1 VRSMGCKRDGRSMCM
16 SACVRP
22 AAWQKGAED
31 GAERG
36 RSGARAVAGCHLISP
51 SSYAADRA
59 RARCTTLSFGGG
71 LLRCRSATC
80 APTGR
85 QECVVNDSMTVRIV
99 GRRGGGEGA
108 ASTPLT
114 LASSSCETQ
123 NPNQEF
129 AREGRPARLTFPP
142 KTLDSVSGLGE
153 DRESVE
159 TSHDRV

>member
-1 VRSMGCKRDGRSMCM
+1 
-16 SACVRP
+16 
-22 AAWQKGAED
+22 
-31 GAERG
+31 
-36 RSGARAVAGCHLISP
+36 
-51 SSYAADRA
+51 
-59 RARCTTLSFGGG
+59 
-71 LLRCRSATC
+71 
-80 APTGR
+80 
-85 QECVVNDSMTVRIV
+85 VNDSMTVRIV

-153 DRESVE
+153 DLSVCE
-159 TSHDRV
+159 QSKVVRHLRPWILNSTSRRP